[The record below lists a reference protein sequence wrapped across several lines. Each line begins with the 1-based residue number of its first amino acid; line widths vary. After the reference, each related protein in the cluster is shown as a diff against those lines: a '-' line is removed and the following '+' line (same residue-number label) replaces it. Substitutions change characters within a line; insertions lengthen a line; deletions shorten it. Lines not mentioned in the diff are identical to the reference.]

1 MVRLIDC
8 IEEKEIEITYGL
20 AQQVLENETMLLE
33 ASEACGELDRLVQA
47 LISSNTVRW
56 PEL

>member
-47 LISSNTVRW
+47 LISSNTVR
-56 PEL
+56 